1 MIKNIFSGLSIN
13 SLPDYISSKRQSSLD
28 EDPHQ
33 KFPYLGD
40 QQINNNNGGSRYNMN
55 ELPHPMTPNR
65 RRKQGHHVH
74 RFNSFLE
81 SAAISN
87 THHERRLARDDTS
100 LFHGRPSVQEEAD
113 LM

>member
-1 MIKNIFSGLSIN
+1 MKNIFSGLSVT
-13 SLPDYISSKRQSSLD
+13 SLPGSLSSKRQSSLD
-28 EDPHQ
+28 EDGH
-33 KFPYLGD
+33 KFTYLGD
-40 QQINNNNGGSRYNMN
+40 HQINNNGGRRYID
-55 ELPHPMTPNR
+55 ELPRPITPNR

-81 SAAISN
+81 AATIVN
-87 THHERRLARDDTS
+87 RERRPARDDTN